1 MDNDQPASKRMTIFF
16 CGLSKIDRVYIG
28 QAGSMFCPQDRS
40 GSQESPVSS
49 SKFLEDGQSRY
60 KGLAS
65 VKKKRTLLSIAI
77 LHRKILYDYVEF
89 SSSQSQKKY
98 TSVDPK
104 QM

>member
-1 MDNDQPASKRMTIFF
+1 MTSQPAKELPYFF
-16 CGLSKIDRVYIG
+16 CGLSKIDHVYIG

-65 VKKKRTLLSIAI
+65 VKKKDFALDS
-77 LHRKILYDYVEF
+77 H
-89 SSSQSQKKY
+89 SSSENHL
-98 TSVDPK
+98 
-104 QM
+104 